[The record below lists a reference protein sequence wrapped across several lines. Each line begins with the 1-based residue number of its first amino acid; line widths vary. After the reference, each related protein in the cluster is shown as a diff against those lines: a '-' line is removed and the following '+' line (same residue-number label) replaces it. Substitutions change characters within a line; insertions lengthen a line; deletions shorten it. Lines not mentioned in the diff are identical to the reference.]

1 MGSKE
6 IKELARKIIKSPTMP
21 SYNLED
27 LVHRYN
33 YSDIL
38 KECENNP
45 LQAEIWMLGIELCG
59 TANGNVAFDFMN
71 NKGGESNVDKFLE
84 NVSYNSERSNG
95 MILRAINIRESQK
108 V

>member
-1 MGSKE
+1 MGSEKIQE
-6 IKELARKIIKSPTMP
+6 ITWKIIKSPTMP

-45 LQAEIWMLGIELCG
+45 LQAEIWMLGQELCG
-59 TANGNVAFDFMN
+59 TANREVAWDFMN
-71 NKGGESNVDKFLE
+71 NKGGESIVERFLE

-95 MILRAINIRESQK
+95 MILRAINIRVSQT